1 MEATPSERQFVGRW
15 TSHALDD
22 NDEDLFPSISDD
34 SVNSDESI
42 DVENERTDDLA
53 REEDENI
60 VSMIQIL
67 LMRL

>member
-1 MEATPSERQFVGRW
+1 M
-15 TSHALDD
+15 DD
-22 NDEDLFPSISDD
+22 NDEDLFPSISD
-34 SVNSDESI
+34 ESI
-42 DVENERTDDLA
+42 NSYESNDVENERTDDLA

>member
-1 MEATPSERQFVGRW
+1 M
-15 TSHALDD
+15 DD

-67 LMRL
+67 LMTL